1 MYYVQDQNRISS
13 NSTFSFHGQAM
24 ELEEFRQDVLKRIRH
39 QRGMPETKADTT
51 EKLSLEE
58 FTKEVVRNGQV
69 GLKSLPANI
78 GVIDPSLCQ
87 RKYQTECPKAVEE
100 SLDLRD
106 VLAGTVQNIPP
117 GRAHPE
123 IGIILKTEVG
133 SDFKPMMATFGAN
146 RKPKKAKNCG
156 QCRRPGHNSRTCPEN
171 TQKNSSVEKHSAG
184 QSSDADNS
192 EAGSPTPV
200 GNSHG

>member
-1 MYYVQDQNRISS
+1 
-13 NSTFSFHGQAM
+13 M

-58 FTKEVVRNGQV
+58 FTKEVVSKRPG
-69 GLKSLPANI
+69 NI
-78 GVIDPSLCQ
+78 KQSA
-87 RKYQTECPKAVEE
+87 PKAVEE

-171 TQKNSSVEKHSAG
+171 AQKNSSVEKHSAG